1 MGKDRDR
8 ASRFTSTGGDGA
20 RPVLPSFSSLPALFA
35 LVDAAIHFVR
45 TLARSL
51 AHRPSVHRAPS
62 SLSPTADAAAKVGA
76 KKRKQKSALSLDAF
90 ARAKKSTYD
99 KRVVL
104 EKRRALA
111 AARVNKFRKVQKRLG
126 SSVDVDDAFDP
137 AAIAARLEQTDAIVG
152 VGVGGGGNRV
162 GGGGRADDGAGGGET
177 RTKKKKKKKKEEE
190 EDEVAAASASDSGAF
205 YTLVPI
211 RPRWRGERR
220 SLRTL
225 PSASL
230 RPPLAFNPDTP
241 RRLST
246 PPDAFELHPDIRLY
260 RTPLIRRLG
269 RRGVPEQ
276 RRREGRRR
284 RRRRRRR
291 RSADGRAREHPGRE
305 PPARFQGVE
314 RDAKEGHPRRQGEGG
329 QGERDDGAARQM
341 GGGR

>member
-190 EDEVAAASASDSGAF
+190 EDEVAAASASDSERPSSDDSDDAEFRNNVVAKDGDGDGDDDDDEAQTDARGNTPGA
-205 YTLVPI
+205 
-211 RPRWRGERR
+211 
-220 SLRTL
+220 S
-225 PSASL
+225 
-230 RPPLAFNPDTP
+230 RPPGSKGWNAT
-241 RRLST
+241 RKKG
-246 PPDAFELHPDIRLY
+246 I
-260 RTPLIRRLG
+260 
-269 RRGVPEQ
+269 
-276 RRREGRRR
+276 
-284 RRRRRRR
+284 
-291 RSADGRAREHPGRE
+291 
-305 PPARFQGVE
+305 
-314 RDAKEGHPRRQGEGG
+314 RDAKAREDKAREMTELRAKWAEEDKARSVTTLGRKAFFEKRNKERGNFRKKNSRGQPVMKHRVDKILETLTREGG
-329 QGERDDGAARQM
+329 
-341 GGGR
+341 GGGGAR